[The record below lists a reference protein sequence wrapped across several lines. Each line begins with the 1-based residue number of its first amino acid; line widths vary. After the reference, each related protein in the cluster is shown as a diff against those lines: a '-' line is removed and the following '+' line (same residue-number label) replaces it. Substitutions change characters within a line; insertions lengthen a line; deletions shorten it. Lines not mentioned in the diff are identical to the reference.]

1 MDAMEAMILL
11 AQPKLEVFLS
21 SGSSQSELK
30 QVILGLLFQARS
42 VDTICNI
49 DLHRIMYV
57 CMYAC
62 MHACMRVCLYVCVS
76 VCLSV
81 CLYVCMY
88 VCVCV
93 CMYLSMYVS
102 MYLCIYAS

>member
-1 MDAMEAMILL
+1 MWAMDAMEAMILL

-57 CMYAC
+57 G
-62 MHACMRVCLYVCVS
+62 MHAWMYVCVYVCMS
-76 VCLSV
+76 VGLSGCLESV
-81 CLYVCMY
+81 CLYVGMY
-88 VCVCV
+88 CRNVG
-93 CMYLSMYVS
+93 M
-102 MYLCIYAS
+102 